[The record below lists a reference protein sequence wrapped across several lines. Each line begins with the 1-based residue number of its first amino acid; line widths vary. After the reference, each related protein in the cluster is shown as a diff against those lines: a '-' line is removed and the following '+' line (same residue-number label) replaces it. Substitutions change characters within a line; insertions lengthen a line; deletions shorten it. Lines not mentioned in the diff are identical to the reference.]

1 MEQMQNNQQQKP
13 GPLAGI
19 KVVEYGVFHAGPGST
34 AILGDLGAEIIKIE
48 APAGDPIRFWT
59 EVGAINMAKPNGES
73 IMYEVSNRNK
83 RNICLDIKQ
92 PAGREIFE
100 RLVKTA
106 DVFMTNLR
114 KSTKTKLLLD
124 YPAIKAINPKI
135 IHASVSGYGP
145 NGPMEDIG
153 AFDPLGQACSGL
165 MFASGQPFP
174 APLQI
179 GILDQATAISLS
191 HAIITAL
198 LARERQGHG
207 QEVQVSLYGASLWL
221 QHPNLMLANALK
233 IDPCARSDR
242 MMHSPLRNTFCC
254 KDGRWLMGTHHPEER
269 YWKRFC
275 ELTGQTRLIENSE
288 YTDEAG
294 RPCNYP
300 ELVRIFD
307 QVFAERNSWEWMV
320 DFQTHKLMFCPIQR
334 IQDVQHD
341 AQAQING
348 YIQPYDY
355 KGLGSINLPGYPVH
369 FSENGAGFKTEA
381 PELGEHTEQILSE
394 LGLSKNHIEALKAEK
409 IVTQFSRQQT

>member
-1 MEQMQNNQQQKP
+1 MEHEQRNKQEKP
-13 GPLAGI
+13 GPLDGI
-19 KVVEYGVFHAGPGST
+19 KVVEYGVFHAGPGGT

-59 EVGAINMAKPNGES
+59 EVGPISMAKQDGES
-73 IMYEVSNRNK
+73 IMNEVSNRNK

-92 PAGREIFE
+92 TAGREIFE

-114 KSTKTKLLLD
+114 KSTKNKLKLD
-124 YPAIKAINPKI
+124 YPSIKTLNPNI
-135 IHASVSGYGP
+135 IHASVTGYGP

-153 AFDPLGQACSGL
+153 AFDPLGQACSGM
-165 MFASGQPFP
+165 MFVTGQPFP

-191 HAIITAL
+191 HAVITAL

-207 QEVQVSLYGASLWL
+207 QQVQVSLYGTSLWL
-221 QHPNLMLANALK
+221 QHPNLMMANALA
-233 IDPCARSDR
+233 IDPCVKADR
-242 MMHSPLRNTFCC
+242 ETHSPLRNAFCC

-269 YWKRFC
+269 YWKSFC
-275 ELTGQTRLIENSE
+275 ELTGQTGLFNDPQF
-288 YTDEAG
+288 TDEIG
-294 RPCNYP
+294 RPRNYP

-307 QVFAERNSWEWMV
+307 RVFAERTSWEWMT
-320 DFQTHKLMFCPIQR
+320 DFQSRKLMFCPIQR

-341 AQAQING
+341 VQAQVNG

-355 KGLGSINLPGYPVH
+355 KGLGKVNIPGYPIH
-369 FSENGAGFKTEA
+369 FSENDAGFKSEA
-381 PELGEHTEQILSE
+381 PEIGQHTDQVLAE
-394 LGLSKNHIEALKAEK
+394 LGYSESRIDTLREEHI
-409 IVTQFSRQQT
+409 VR